1 MSYYIY
7 HSANNYVFH
16 FTLSKKDLKIH
27 VTKATSTRQL
37 TLIQVESKNYS
48 FIIKTSDLT
57 NIEKYAE
64 ADKIISLNKNVE

>member
-7 HSANNYVFH
+7 HSTNNYVFH
-16 FTLSKKDLKIH
+16 FILSKKDLKIH
-27 VTKATSTRQL
+27 ITKGTRQL
-37 TLIQVESKNYS
+37 TIMQVESKKYS

-64 ADKIISLNKNVE
+64 ADR